1 MKKWISVLLTLCVLG
16 SLCCGCA
23 QEGTSNETDPPSGNL
38 SESGIEETQVPL
50 DIPETRYED
59 KQLVIL
65 SRDDGEWSS
74 VEIFAEDGSSDSISH
89 AVYERN
95 DMLLQKY
102 GVTIAEYKKT
112 SSEHQTAVMNEVS
125 APFGDFQAVTTSVR
139 VAANMSTNGLLWD
152 LNSDTNLYL
161 DPTKPWWDERMA
173 TGMEIDGKLFM
184 VTGDLLTLD
193 NDATFAI
200 MFNKTI
206 AEACKLPDLYDSVLN
221 QEWTMEKSLM
231 HSSGSVVGNPSS
243 VEEGDDMDMV
253 TSMLEA
259 LACYSVN
266 TLTKEYYEITVK
278 TKGARDEKSGGMI
291 DLIIGNRVCDLAYY
305 FGWINAV
312 AELQGALLPGSSI
325 GVAFENCR
333 MPKRY

>member
-1 MKKWISVLLTLCVLG
+1 
-16 SLCCGCA
+16 
-23 QEGTSNETDPPSGNL
+23 
-38 SESGIEETQVPL
+38 
-50 DIPETRYED
+50 
-59 KQLVIL
+59 
-65 SRDDGEWSS
+65 
-74 VEIFAEDGSSDSISH
+74 
-89 AVYERN
+89 
-95 DMLLQKY
+95 
-102 GVTIAEYKKT
+102 
-112 SSEHQTAVMNEVS
+112 
-125 APFGDFQAVTTSVR
+125 
-139 VAANMSTNGLLWD
+139 
-152 LNSDTNLYL
+152 
-161 DPTKPWWDERMA
+161 
-173 TGMEIDGKLFM
+173 
-184 VTGDLLTLD
+184 
-193 NDATFAI
+193 
-200 MFNKTI
+200 
-206 AEACKLPDLYDSVLN
+206 
-221 QEWTMEKSLM
+221 M